1 METLARSLDQEAHP
15 TAGFQDPEAGTC
27 VNGSKRGAGS
37 APYDYMRDGVRVEV
51 KSAMLT

>member
-37 APYDYMRDGVRVEV
+37 APYDYMCATVCASRSNLRC
-51 KSAMLT
+51 